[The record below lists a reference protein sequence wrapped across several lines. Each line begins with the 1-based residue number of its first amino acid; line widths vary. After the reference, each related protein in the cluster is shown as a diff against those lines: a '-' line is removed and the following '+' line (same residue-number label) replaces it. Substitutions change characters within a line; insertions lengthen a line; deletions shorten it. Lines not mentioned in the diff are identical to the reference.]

1 MNPFTRHP
9 NAVGESYGRH
19 FGVATTFGA
28 TMIIGGIGA
37 ILHGVFPW
45 LFETTGSRTVTRLYQ
60 QIAGRGPDRHGADEW
75 EGAGV

>member
-9 NAVGESYGRH
+9 ASVGESYGRH

-28 TMIIGGIGA
+28 TMILGGIGA

-45 LFETTGSRTVTRLYQ
+45 MFETTGSRTVTRLCQ
-60 QIAGRGPDRHGADEW
+60 QIADRAPDRQG
-75 EGAGV
+75 EGA

>member
-19 FGVATTFGA
+19 FGVATRFGA
-28 TMIIGGIGA
+28 TMILGGIGA

-60 QIAGRGPDRHGADEW
+60 QIAGRGPDLPGADDRD
-75 EGAGV
+75 GAGV

>member
-9 NAVGESYGRH
+9 NAVGESYGQH
-19 FGVATTFGA
+19 FGVATRFGA
-28 TMIIGGIGA
+28 TMIIGGICA

-60 QIAGRGPDRHGADEW
+60 QIANRSSDREDTDEW

>member
-9 NAVGESYGRH
+9 ASVGESYGRH
-19 FGVATTFGA
+19 FGVATRFGA
-28 TMIIGGIGA
+28 TMIVGGIGA

-60 QIAGRGPDRHGADEW
+60 QITGRGPDRQGADDRD
-75 EGAGV
+75 GAGV